1 MNLKCLTTQDCILKL
16 QKIFADIDKICSLF
30 DSKGSVNRENVELAR
45 GLLHRLKELLRIEYE
60 SRDKVSTH
68 QNMSSV
74 ERNFYFSGHTIYE
87 AYTRIHVKSNSIPSG
102 KWHMELLDAQSSLKY
117 YLPDL
122 LKMADRAT

>member
-1 MNLKCLTTQDCILKL
+1 MNLKGLSTQDCILKL
-16 QKIFADIDKICSLF
+16 QKLSADIDKICSLF

-45 GLLHRLKELLRIEYE
+45 GLLHGLKELLRTEYE

-74 ERNFYFSGHTIYE
+74 ERDFYFPAIHE

-117 YLPDL
+117 YLLDL
-122 LKMADRAT
+122 LKMADSAA